1 MLKLLFFGCFFS
13 LTGFSQ
19 SHKFSTYLQSLT
31 LKPLADCSFLNGKYA
46 KNKYSSNA
54 DFDIYCQKNSAYCQ
68 IQFDNGRTVSTLTT
82 KDQNGVS
89 LNISCIKDNSI
100 YTKLLFTES
109 SPFNTYIQSLHLESN
124 TSTNDVMLVLQ
135 DLQQQKSFLFFKISK

>member
-1 MLKLLFFGCFFS
+1 MFKLLFLVCFIS
-13 LTGFSQ
+13 LSSFSQ
-19 SHKFSTYLQSLT
+19 SHKFSTYLQSVT
-31 LKPLADCSFLNGKYA
+31 LKPLTECSFLNGKYS
-46 KNKYSSNA
+46 KDKYASNV

-68 IQFDNGRTVSTLTT
+68 ILFSNGRKVSTLTS

-100 YTKLLFTES
+100 YTKLLFTET
-109 SPFNTYIQSLHLESN
+109 SPFNTYIQSLHIESN

-135 DLQQQKSFLFFKISK
+135 DLQQQKSFLFFKVSK